1 MYELIE
7 KSTQNQPEL
16 KQMVDYVMESNIIQV
31 SSSKLLLFHVED
43 VLGMAQLKQG
53 KFRKIESRFNIKSAV
68 EEIRSIEQYTA
79 DAKQIK
85 MTIEYFNFPNQ
96 IARP

>member
-43 VLGMAQLKQG
+43 VLGMA
-53 KFRKIESRFNIKSAV
+53 
-68 EEIRSIEQYTA
+68 
-79 DAKQIK
+79 
-85 MTIEYFNFPNQ
+85 
-96 IARP
+96 